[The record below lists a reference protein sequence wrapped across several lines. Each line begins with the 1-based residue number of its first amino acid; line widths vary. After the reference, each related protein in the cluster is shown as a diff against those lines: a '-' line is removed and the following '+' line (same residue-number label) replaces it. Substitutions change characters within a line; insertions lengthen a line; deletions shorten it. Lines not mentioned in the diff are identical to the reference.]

1 LISFF
6 PGPGGASWQYF
17 SKMSAALQ
25 PLRTSVRLSHIVSE
39 SARYAAQVGS
49 RPVRLLLLWIA
60 AAIPV
65 VDIIVLGYMVRVA
78 RHTPFDADP
87 PRLVRPFELFAD
99 GVVILVV
106 LLVYLLGGMIV
117 AAAFYLL
124 GSIPGAAFGLAIAA
138 LGYSFVPLACL
149 AVLAQGELSGAFDIP
164 SILRRVARI
173 GVARYYAW
181 MGLGLLLILLVGAQI
196 LYLKVWGLWL
206 AALLWPLIGVFVARG
221 TALMYAYS
229 DLSLSGEP

>member
-1 LISFF
+1 MR
-6 PGPGGASWQYF
+6 P
-17 SKMSAALQ
+17 
-25 PLRTSVRLSHIVSE
+25 SVRLSHIISE

-60 AAIPV
+60 GAIPV
-65 VDIIVLGYMVRVA
+65 VDIIVLGYMARVA
-78 RHTPFDADP
+78 RQTPFEADP
-87 PRLVRPFELFAD
+87 PRLVRPLELFAD

-106 LLVYLLGGMIV
+106 LVVYLVGGVVV
-117 AAAFYLL
+117 AAVFYLL
-124 GSIPGAAFGLAIAA
+124 GSIPGALVGLALAA
-138 LGYSFVPLACL
+138 VGYSFVPLACL
-149 AVLAQGELSGAFDIP
+149 AVLAKGELSEALDIP

-181 MGLGLLLILLVGAQI
+181 MGLGLLLMLLLGAQI
-196 LYLKVWGLWL
+196 LYLKLWGVWL
-206 AALLWPLIGVFVARG
+206 ASLLWPLVGVFVARG